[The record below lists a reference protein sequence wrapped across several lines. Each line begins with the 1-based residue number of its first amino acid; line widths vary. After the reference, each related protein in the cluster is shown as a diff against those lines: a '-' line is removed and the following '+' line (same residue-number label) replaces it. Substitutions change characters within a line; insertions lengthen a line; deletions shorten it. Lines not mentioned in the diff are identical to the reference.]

1 MSVRGLSGDPVSA
14 GFPESP
20 LLLGRYGMDTV
31 FSERHRLHTP
41 DGVRVDGELLAHAEV
56 PERADAIL
64 ASVVKARLGAI
75 IPPIDHGLLPI
86 RAVHAADY
94 VDYLRTA
101 YTQYAAYRGTPGP
114 LLADRTGVDPRR
126 LPHRPDGFPA
136 RRDYYTYDYEDPI
149 LAGTWEAA
157 YWSVQVAV
165 TAAAL
170 VQGGARSAYA
180 LCRPPGHHATSDQY
194 GGFCYLNNAAAAA
207 RSLLDGGPVA
217 ILDLDYHHGNGT
229 QEIFYADPSTL
240 YVSLH
245 ADPAQDYPYYWGYA
259 DETGTGRG
267 LGTNLN
273 LPLPLGCR
281 DAEYLAALYR
291 GLEALAAFKPASLVV
306 SLGADAVAGDLIGKF
321 DLSLAGWAQAAQRVA
336 NLGLPTVIVQEGG
349 YDLASLGTSV
359 ITFLGEFRV

>member
-1 MSVRGLSGDPVSA
+1 M
-14 GFPESP
+14 
-20 LLLGRYGMDTV
+20 
-31 FSERHRLHTP
+31 ERRRSSTP
-41 DGVRVDGELLAHAEV
+41 
-56 PERADAIL
+56 I
-64 ASVVKARLGAI
+64 
-75 IPPIDHGLLPI
+75 
-86 RAVHAADY
+86 
-94 VDYLRTA
+94 
-101 YTQYAAYRGTPGP
+101 
-114 LLADRTGVDPRR
+114 
-126 LPHRPDGFPA
+126 
-136 RRDYYTYDYEDPI
+136 
-149 LAGTWEAA
+149 
-157 YWSVQVAV
+157 
-165 TAAAL
+165 
-170 VQGGARSAYA
+170 
-180 LCRPPGHHATSDQY
+180 
-194 GGFCYLNNAAAAA
+194 
-207 RSLLDGGPVA
+207 
-217 ILDLDYHHGNGT
+217 
-229 QEIFYADPSTL
+229 PSTL

-359 ITFLGEFRV
+359 VTFLGEFRV

>member
-1 MSVRGLSGDPVSA
+1 
-14 GFPESP
+14 
-20 LLLGRYGMDTV
+20 MDTV
-31 FSERHRLHTP
+31 FAEQHLLHAT
-41 DGVRVDGELLAHAEV
+41 DDIWVDGERLDHAEV
-56 PERADAIL
+56 PERVDAIL

-75 IPPIDHGLLPI
+75 IPPNDHGLSPI
-86 RAVHAADY
+86 LAVHASDY

-101 YTQYAAYRGTPGP
+101 YAQYAAYRGRPGP
-114 LLADRTGVDPRR
+114 LLTGHTDVDPRR
-126 LPHRPDGFPA
+126 PPHRPDGFPA
-136 RRDYYTYDYEDPI
+136 LRDYYTYDYEDPI

-170 VQGGARSAYA
+170 VQGGARVSYA
-180 LCRPPGHHATSDQY
+180 LCRPPGHHATFDQY

-207 RSLLDGGPVA
+207 RSLVSGGPVA

-229 QEIFYADPSTL
+229 QSIFYADPSTL

-245 ADPAQDYPYYWGYA
+245 ADPSQDYPYYWGFA
-259 DETGTGRG
+259 DETGAGRG

-281 DAEYLAALYR
+281 DAEYLAALDR
-291 GLEALAAFKPASLVV
+291 GLETVAAFRPASLVV

-321 DLSLAGWAQAAQRVA
+321 DLSLAAWAEAAQRVE

-359 ITFLGEFRV
+359 VTFLAELCV